1 MQEAEETWVRSLGR
15 EDPLERVTATR
26 PSILRLGSAM
36 DRGAWQPTVPGV
48 TTSWT
53 RLNTDAHRHI
63 STEKKKRVI
72 SVCVFLSISMEAL
85 SEFSLTFLF
94 TLLVRIVSYALIQT
108 SHW

>member
-1 MQEAEETWVRSLGR
+1 MQETEETWVRSLGR
-15 EDPLERVTATR
+15 EDPLEKVTATR
-26 PSILRLGSAM
+26 SSILRLGSPM
-36 DRGAWQPTVPGV
+36 DRGAWQPTVHGV

-53 RLNTDAHRHI
+53 RLNTDAYRHTN
-63 STEKKKRVI
+63 TEKNRVI
-72 SVCVFLSISMEAL
+72 SLCVFLLISMEAL